1 MKSIDPKTKNSA
13 DPSQPNFLYSRVKK
27 KKKKNNKDPRA
38 QNISSFPDKICT
50 LHPCTRNAVPSL
62 PSTFIIYIY
71 LYIFALVSLS
81 SSTSVVNP
89 FQPACPRSFLLP
101 VQQLRRLKA
110 RGMKFIR
117 GRHKSNRI
125 PIRNAIAIPGEQ

>member
-38 QNISSFPDKICT
+38 QNISSFPGKICT

-71 LYIFALVSLS
+71 IYIYSRWSRCRVRQASLILFNRP
-81 SSTSVVNP
+81 VRDP
-89 FQPACPRSFLLP
+89 SFFL
-101 VQQLRRLKA
+101 
-110 RGMKFIR
+110 
-117 GRHKSNRI
+117 SN
-125 PIRNAIAIPGEQ
+125 NCVA